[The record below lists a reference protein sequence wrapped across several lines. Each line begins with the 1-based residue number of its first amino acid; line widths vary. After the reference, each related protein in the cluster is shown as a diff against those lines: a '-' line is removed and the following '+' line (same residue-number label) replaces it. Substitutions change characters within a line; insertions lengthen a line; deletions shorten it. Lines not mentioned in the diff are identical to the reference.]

1 MIEQERRGAQGNL
14 ATKAER
20 WLEQLSE
27 GTRERAR
34 YQEMAAEGLIDFEKL
49 RARLSSPLVGSLFFA
64 FAGNI

>member
-1 MIEQERRGAQGNL
+1 M
-14 ATKAER
+14 

-34 YQEMAAEGLIDFEKL
+34 YQEMAAKGLIDFEKL